1 MGIIISAAIDR
12 VADHSGPV
20 DRSWGPSW
28 LDSPAETP
36 VIAAETTENA
46 ESEPLSGEVCDP
58 SELDAPDVSTLDPFA
73 PDDFEWGQL
82 IDRDHAYLTAPRPT
96 PDPCPWCRRRLGHS
110 PACIDLRLSW
120 EIEMPF
126 GKHKGRPLSQV
137 PRDYLAWMLGKDGLT
152 TELMEAIRL
161 QLYGDDR

>member
-1 MGIIISAAIDR
+1 MDTYKELLSIGSR
-12 VADHSGPV
+12 TTADHPGPT
-20 DRSWGPSW
+20 WGPSW
-28 LDSPAETP
+28 LDSPADAPAITAETP
-36 VIAAETTENA
+36 ENTEP
-46 ESEPLSGEVCDP
+46 EPLSWETCDP
-58 SELDAPDVSTLDPFA
+58 SELDAPDVSAFA

-82 IDRDHAYLTAPRPT
+82 IDRDLAYLAAPRPIL
-96 PDPCPWCRRRLGHS
+96 DPCPWCRRRLGHS

-152 TELMEAIRL
+152 TELREAIRL
-161 QLYGDDR
+161 QLYGDDQ